1 MNSRGWKISLLVVS
15 ALALSACGNKKKHRP
30 NSPYQGIW
38 MEQRSIDGLARSRG
52 AWDCGAILSA
62 RKAFIVQPT
71 GEVFTYVPDAR
82 LSAAEAREYYL
93 GAVNEAS
100 IFAPI
105 DGQRLAGGG
114 YYSGDMNSVG
124 LQPNSRF
131 ILDQGVLIAQS
142 HYGHPT
148 VFVQVSPEQARR
160 VWVAGVRCQS
170 SAIPVQPGM
179 MPPGPGPGP
188 GQQFI
193 DQGFQQQ
200 QQQPGQRPLR
210 QDDK

>member
-38 MEQRSIDGLARSRG
+38 MEQRSIQAFADARG
-52 AWDCGAILSA
+52 AGWDCGRILGI
-62 RKAFIVQPT
+62 RKAFIVQPN
-71 GEVFTYVPDAR
+71 GEVFTYIPDSR

-93 GAVNEAS
+93 GAINEAS

-105 DGQRLAGGG
+105 DGQRLAAGS
-114 YYSGDMNSVG
+114 YYSGDMDSVG
-124 LQPNSRF
+124 LRPNSRLM
-131 ILDQGVLIAQS
+131 LDQGVLISQS

-148 VFVQVSPEQARR
+148 VFVPVSPEQARR

-170 SAIPVQPGM
+170 NAVPVQPGM
-179 MPPGPGPGP
+179 VAP

-193 DQGFQQQ
+193 DQGFHPQGPRQD
-200 QQQPGQRPLR
+200 QRPLR